1 MILIS
6 SFRTTKPSLPARTTL
21 SLMLRM
27 MIICNYSL
35 KTKMMDLSNLSP
47 FTRQNQNRNLNNKKI
62 WKHLCWRKKLKDD
75 KKKQFAS
82 RIFPLDVII
91 KINMTG

>member
-47 FTRQNQNRNLNNKKI
+47 FTRQNQNRNLNKKI

-75 KKKQFAS
+75 KKQFAS